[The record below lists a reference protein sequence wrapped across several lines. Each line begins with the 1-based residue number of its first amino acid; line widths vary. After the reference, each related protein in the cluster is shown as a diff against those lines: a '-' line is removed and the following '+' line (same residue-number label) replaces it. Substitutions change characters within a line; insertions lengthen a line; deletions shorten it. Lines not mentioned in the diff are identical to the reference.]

1 MKIAGVFIIVLGI
14 AVLGLNFLAGE
25 ENKPV
30 ESDSKSIK
38 EILMGKDTEAVSR
51 LKMRLPKE
59 RREMI
64 QDLISIV
71 EKEPTKIEGFLDY
84 SQVVAAY
91 LLGKLR
97 AEEAVKSL
105 AKKIDVGPLV
115 VFERTAETVRPCF
128 GALKRIGK
136 PASLECLKR
145 LAAED
150 EKKVKEGIGRRKLFL
165 MVVRDV
171 EGEEVAKF
179 MLQRAIEKEKDA
191 KRKANLDSA
200 LDLLE
205 EWIKER
211 EEQEKKRREKEET
224 EFSFEKRF

>member
-1 MKIAGVFIIVLGI
+1 MKIASVFIIVLSI

-30 ESDSKSIK
+30 ESDSKSVK
-38 EILMGKDTEAVSR
+38 EILMGKDLKAVSR

-64 QDLISIV
+64 QDLISII
-71 EKEPTKIEGFLDY
+71 EKEPTEEKGFLDY

-91 LLGKLR
+91 LLGILR
-97 AEEAVKSL
+97 AEEAVKPL
-105 AKKIDVGPLV
+105 ANKIDVGALLV
-115 VFERTAETVRPCF
+115 SERTMGTMWPCF

-136 PASLECLKR
+136 PASLECLER

-150 EKKVKEGIGRRKLFL
+150 VKKVEGQRMGRRELFL

-179 MLQRAIEKEKDA
+179 MLQRAIEKEKDE
-191 KRKANLDSA
+191 KRKANLSSA
-200 LDLLE
+200 LDLHE

-211 EEQEKKRREKEET
+211 EEREKKRREKEE
-224 EFSFEKRF
+224 

>member
-1 MKIAGVFIIVLGI
+1 MKIAGIFIIVLSI
-14 AVLGLNFLAGE
+14 AVPGLNFLAGE
-25 ENKPV
+25 ENEPM

-38 EILMGKDTEAVSR
+38 EILMGKDPEAVSR

-64 QDLISIV
+64 QDLISII
-71 EKEPTKIEGFLDY
+71 EKEPTEEKGVLDN

-91 LLGKLR
+91 LLGELR
-97 AEEAVKSL
+97 AEEAVKPL
-105 AKKIDVGPLV
+105 AKKIDVGAGEIS
-115 VFERTAETVRPCF
+115 ERTLETMWPCF

-136 PASLECLKR
+136 PASIKCLER

-150 EKKVKEGIGRRKLFL
+150 EKKVEGQRIGRRERFL

-191 KRKANLDSA
+191 KRKANLGSA
-200 LDLLE
+200 LDLHE
-205 EWIKER
+205 KWIKER
-211 EEQEKKRREKEET
+211 EE
-224 EFSFEKRF
+224 

>member
-1 MKIAGVFIIVLGI
+1 MKIAGIFIIVLGI
-14 AVLGLNFLAGE
+14 GVPGLNFLAGE

-38 EILMGKDTEAVSR
+38 EILMGKDAEAVGR
-51 LKMRLPKE
+51 LEVRLPKE

-64 QDLISIV
+64 QDLISII
-71 EKEPTKIEGFLDY
+71 EKEPTEEKGSLDN

-91 LLGKLR
+91 LLGIIR
-97 AEEAVKSL
+97 AEEAVKPL
-105 AKKIDVGPLV
+105 ANKIDFRALFSDELTIGH
-115 VFERTAETVRPCF
+115 CF
-128 GALKRIGK
+128 HALKRMGK
-136 PASLECLKR
+136 PASLECLER
-145 LAAED
+145 LATQD
-150 EKKVKEGIGRRKLFL
+150 GKKIKDKNIGRRELFL

-191 KRKANLDSA
+191 KRKANLGSA

-211 EEQEKKRREKEET
+211 EE
-224 EFSFEKRF
+224 

>member
-1 MKIAGVFIIVLGI
+1 MKIASVFIIVLSI

-25 ENKPV
+25 ENEPT

-38 EILMGKDTEAVSR
+38 EILMGKDIEAVGR
-51 LKMRLPKE
+51 LKVRLPEE

-64 QDLISIV
+64 QDLIFIV
-71 EKEPTKIEGFLDY
+71 EKEPTEEKGVLDGV
-84 SQVVAAY
+84 QVVAAY
-91 LLGKLR
+91 LLGELR
-97 AEEAVKSL
+97 AEEAVKPL
-105 AKKIDVGPLV
+105 ANKIDVGAGV
-115 VFERTAETVRPCF
+115 IYAKTMGTVWPCF

-136 PASLECLKR
+136 PASLECLER

-150 EKKVKEGIGRRKLFL
+150 EKKIEGQRIGRRGLFL

-179 MLQRAIEKEKDA
+179 MLQRAIEKEKDE
-191 KRKANLDSA
+191 KRKANLSSA

-211 EEQEKKRREKEET
+211 EE
-224 EFSFEKRF
+224 